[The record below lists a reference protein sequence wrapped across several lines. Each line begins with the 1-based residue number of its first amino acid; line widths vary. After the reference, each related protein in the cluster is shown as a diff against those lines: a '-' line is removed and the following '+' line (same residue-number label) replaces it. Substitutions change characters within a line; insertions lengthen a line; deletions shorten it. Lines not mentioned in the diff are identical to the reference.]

1 MQRNIRGVCAW
12 RKDHVRIQEEGG
24 HPQAKGRGLQRKPTL
39 PQHFNT
45 GLPVSRRVLF
55 KPVVFVIAALANYV
69 NHSVRNGF

>member
-39 PQHFNT
+39 PALQYWSPSLQE
-45 GLPVSRRVLF
+45 GKLF
-55 KPVVFVIAALANYV
+55 KPVVFCYCSPSKLI
-69 NHSVRNGF
+69 R